1 MKKRFFILL
10 TTFILLFVT
19 GSRQEVLSYDRHRK
33 DSVDLRLEQLKQLC
47 DVQNMKDNSGEALK
61 TAERI
66 EQIAAH
72 TGNQDYLLY
81 AYVMIGQNSL
91 FLNDTTISSEYLN
104 KALELAVQ
112 QNNVWGITTSCSNL
126 GILAINKENDF
137 QKGIDYFL
145 YGIKTAEQFHDM
157 KQYAFLACNL
167 AIVYHLR
174 RDTTGLRYAETA
186 YDYGIAHND
195 DYMTFSGA
203 FTSAYMLF
211 LCGKYQKALARIKT
225 AEHYLEDYAY
235 HRVSVY
241 STHAN
246 ILSALNLDSKAEQYY
261 LKALR
266 YVDRTEVTSATSF
279 YLSYGKFLS
288 KTGNYEKAV
297 RFLKKGVE
305 LSLHSKNSVYRYNLY
320 NSLSEAYKHLG
331 RPDEA
336 LRYYEAFHH
345 EADSLFSIERERA
358 IEEMRIKYEA
368 ERSERMIQQQKT
380 QLLLQQRRLQLA
392 LFISILLILSLIAVY
407 LSYRHKN
414 RMYLLIVK
422 QYQEAIQREKRLR
435 EHLSS
440 DKYSSSMTEEKEKQ
454 LFTALE
460 NLMMEQHLYRR
471 QGLNKK
477 QLADAL
483 NTNSAYLS
491 QAVNA
496 NTGQSLINYINNY
509 RIDEA
514 ISLLSDMKHNT
525 PIKAIAQDVGFTSL
539 SVFYR
544 TFNDKMGMS
553 PAKYREK
560 VIELAKMND

>member
-1 MKKRFFILL
+1 
-10 TTFILLFVT
+10 
-19 GSRQEVLSYDRHRK
+19 
-33 DSVDLRLEQLKQLC
+33 
-47 DVQNMKDNSGEALK
+47 
-61 TAERI
+61 
-66 EQIAAH
+66 
-72 TGNQDYLLY
+72 
-81 AYVMIGQNSL
+81 
-91 FLNDTTISSEYLN
+91 
-104 KALELAVQ
+104 
-112 QNNVWGITTSCSNL
+112 
-126 GILAINKENDF
+126 
-137 QKGIDYFL
+137 
-145 YGIKTAEQFHDM
+145 
-157 KQYAFLACNL
+157 
-167 AIVYHLR
+167 
-174 RDTTGLRYAETA
+174 
-186 YDYGIAHND
+186 
-195 DYMTFSGA
+195 
-203 FTSAYMLF
+203 
-211 LCGKYQKALARIKT
+211 
-225 AEHYLEDYAY
+225 
-235 HRVSVY
+235 
-241 STHAN
+241 
-246 ILSALNLDSKAEQYY
+246 
-261 LKALR
+261 
-266 YVDRTEVTSATSF
+266 
-279 YLSYGKFLS
+279 
-288 KTGNYEKAV
+288 
-297 RFLKKGVE
+297 
-305 LSLHSKNSVYRYNLY
+305 
-320 NSLSEAYKHLG
+320 
-331 RPDEA
+331 
-336 LRYYEAFHH
+336 
-345 EADSLFSIERERA
+345 
-358 IEEMRIKYEA
+358 MRIKYEA

-380 QLLLQQRRLQLA
+380 QLLLKQRRLQLA

-483 NTNSAYLS
+483 NSNSAYLS